1 MKTWYSIKAL
11 GSKLAEIFIYD
22 YIGSWG
28 VTARD
33 FVTALAPYKGY
44 DLDVRIISRGGE
56 ITEGFGIYN
65 ALKRHD
71 GIVNTYNDGL
81 AASMASIVFLAG
93 KNRYMAENALLMVHK
108 PLTLQDGNADDL
120 RKTADILD
128 KYEANLLAVYA
139 SVTGIGS
146 EELTAM
152 LREET
157 FLNADEAMSKGFATG
172 LVAEVDL
179 PIAAAMDAS
188 VFAAIQHNLSS
199 NNRAAIAAYINTGG
213 VPTMPPIKDKPEGVQ
228 PAPELTNVNVAVA
241 AERRRVSDIRAA
253 FAPFGDTYAA
263 LANQHIDSG
272 SSVDVANA
280 ALIVELGKSTQPAG
294 SVHVVE
300 DERDKFRAE
309 MVGALELRA
318 GVGKDDPA
326 NRFRSYTLL
335 EMARAC
341 VSRNSAT
348 IIGRD
353 KMAVVAAAFT
363 TSDFPAFLT
372 STAKKSM
379 LKGWDAAPETY
390 SRWTVKGDLSDFR
403 PMDRVAGSQF
413 DDLDEIT
420 EGGEYKAG
428 GIQEFKETVKLL
440 TFGKKFPITRVAII
454 NDDLQVFTKMPQK
467 MGGAARRRVGD
478 LAYAVLTS
486 NPLMSDGV
494 ALFHANHGNV
504 AGVAGAPSLATL
516 NDLNTKTRLQK
527 DPNGILTQVM
537 TKYLLV
543 PAALEPTAT
552 EWVINTTQPGQNNA
566 NLKNPFANTKE
577 VISDA
582 RLDINSA
589 VKWYAAGDPSVYDTI
604 EISYLD
610 GIEEPYLEGQNGWNI
625 DGVELKVR
633 IDAAAKALSWQALFY
648 NPGV

>member
-1 MKTWYSIKAL
+1 MKTWYSIKAVANK
-11 GSKLAEIFIYD
+11 SAEVFIYD
-22 YIGSWG
+22 YIGAWG
-28 VTARD
+28 VTAKD
-33 FVTALAPYKGY
+33 FVAALAPYKGY
-44 DLDVRIISRGGE
+44 DLDVRIVSRGGE

-71 GIVNTYNDGL
+71 GTVNTYNDGL

-120 RKTADILD
+120 RRTADILD
-128 KYEANLLAVYA
+128 KYEANLLAVYT
-139 SVTGIGS
+139 SVTGIDS

-157 FLNADEAMSKGFATG
+157 FLNAEEALAKGFATETF
-172 LVAEVDL
+172 AETDL
-179 PIAAAMDAS
+179 AIAAVMGTK

-199 NNRAAIAAYINTGG
+199 NNHAALAAYINTGG
-213 VPTMPPIKDKPEGVQ
+213 VPTMPPIKATPEGLQ
-228 PAPELTNVNVAVA
+228 PAPELTDANAVIA
-241 AERRRVSDIRAA
+241 AERKRVSDIRAA
-253 FAPFGDTYAA
+253 FAPFGDSYTA

-280 ALIVELGKSTQPAG
+280 ALVKELGRHTEPA
-294 SVHVVE
+294 SLVLVVE
-300 DERDKFRAE
+300 EEHDKFRAE
-309 MVGALELRA
+309 MTGALELRA
-318 GVGKDDPA
+318 GIGKDDSA

-335 EMARAC
+335 EMARSC
-341 VSRNSAT
+341 LSRNSAAV
-348 IIGRD
+348 IGRD
-353 KMAVVAAAFT
+353 KMSVVAAAFT
-363 TSDFPAFLT
+363 TSDFPALLT
-372 STAKKSM
+372 STARKSM

-413 DDLDEIT
+413 DDLDEIL
-420 EGGEYKAG
+420 EGGEYTSG

-440 TFGKKFPITRVAII
+440 TFGKKFPITRAAII

-467 MGGAARRRVGD
+467 MGAAARRRVGD
-478 LAYAVLTS
+478 LVYSILTS

-504 AGVAGAPSLATL
+504 AGVAGPPSLATL

-527 DPNGILTQVM
+527 DPNGVLTQVM

-543 PAALEPTAT
+543 PAALESTAT
-552 EWVINTTQPGQNNA
+552 EWIINTTQPGQNNA
-566 NLKNPFANTKE
+566 NLRNPFANTKE

-582 RLDINSA
+582 RLDTNSPL
-589 VKWYAAGDPSVYDTI
+589 KWYAAGDPSVYDTI
-604 EISYLD
+604 EVSYLD
-610 GIEEPYLEGQNGWNI
+610 GAEGPYLESQNGWNI

-648 NPGV
+648 NPGA